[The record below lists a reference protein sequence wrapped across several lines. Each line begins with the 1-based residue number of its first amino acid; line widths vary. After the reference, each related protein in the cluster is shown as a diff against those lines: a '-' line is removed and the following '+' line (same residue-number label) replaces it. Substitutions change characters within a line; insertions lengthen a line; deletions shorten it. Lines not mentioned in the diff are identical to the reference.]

1 MTPDTE
7 SPATPETPEDAFRI
21 QRSCARAFA
30 IQFLYQLDFQKSWD
44 CTPEE
49 LILFR
54 ENLGGLDKGFPKRCH
69 RKAWATAVRM
79 IEGVCAHRGD
89 IDQLLSNAAVNWDLF
104 RMSGVDRSILR
115 LGAFEIAFSGKVTP
129 ATAINEAVEL
139 AKKFGHADSPLFIN
153 GVLDK
158 VRRICLSASSDDTS
172 IQ

>member
-1 MTPDTE
+1 MTPDTD
-7 SPATPETPEDAFRI
+7 SPAPEKPEDAFRL

-30 IQFLYQLDFQKSWD
+30 IQFLYQLDLQQSWD
-44 CTPEE
+44 CTPEK

-54 ENLGGLDKGFPKRCH
+54 ENLGSLEKGFAKHHH
-69 RKAWATAVRM
+69 RKAWGTAIRM
-79 IEGVCAHRGD
+79 IEGVCEHRGE
-89 IDQLLSNAAVNWDLF
+89 IDPMLSEAAVNWDLF

-115 LGAFEIAFSGKVTP
+115 LGAYEIAFSEKVTP

-139 AKKFGHADSPLFIN
+139 AKKFGQADSPRFIN

-158 VRRICLSASSDDTS
+158 IRRNCAGGSVPPS

>member
-1 MTPDTE
+1 MIPDTDA
-7 SPATPETPEDAFRI
+7 PAPETPEDAFRL

-54 ENLGGLDKGFPKRCH
+54 ENLGGLDKGFPKQHH
-69 RKAWATAVRM
+69 RKAWSTAIRM
-79 IEGVCAHRGD
+79 IEGVCEHRAE
-89 IDQLLSNAAVNWDLF
+89 IDQKLTEAAANWDLF

-115 LGAFEIAFSGKVTP
+115 LGAYEIAFSGKVTP
-129 ATAINEAVEL
+129 ATAINEAIEL
-139 AKKFGHADSPLFIN
+139 AKKFGHSDSPRFIN

-158 VRRICLSASSDDTS
+158 VRRNCMAGDISN
-172 IQ
+172 Q